1 MWMPSAVEIIVI
13 LIVFSP
19 ILVGGF
25 VAFYLIRKHRQ
36 NKK

>member
-13 LIVFSP
+13 LIVFFP
-19 ILVGGF
+19 FLIGGF